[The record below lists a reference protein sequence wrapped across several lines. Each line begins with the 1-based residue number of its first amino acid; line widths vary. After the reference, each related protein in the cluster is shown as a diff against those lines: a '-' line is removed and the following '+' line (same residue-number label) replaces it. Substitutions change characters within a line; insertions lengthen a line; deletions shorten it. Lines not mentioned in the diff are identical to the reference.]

1 MVIRAAVKDDI
12 FNISRLYALS
22 LKKAYVGIVPQGYLD
37 RLRDDAWTIK
47 FEDDMENGW
56 LKYNVAVENGCIVG
70 CIAFGKPCSGQETGT
85 SGNYEIQSLYVHPD
99 YFRNGIGSAL
109 MEYAFSKIRE
119 SGGNG
124 AYLWVADKNDAAKNF
139 YNKMGFEITARKLE
153 VEMDGEIIT
162 DYMAVKKLDD

>member
-22 LKKAYVGIVPQGYLD
+22 WKKAYVGIVPQGYLD

-70 CIAFGKPCSGQETGT
+70 CIAFGESRAPDRKREHPEIMKYSRSMYILIISET
-85 SGNYEIQSLYVHPD
+85 V
-99 YFRNGIGSAL
+99 
-109 MEYAFSKIRE
+109 
-119 SGGNG
+119 
-124 AYLWVADKNDAAKNF
+124 
-139 YNKMGFEITARKLE
+139 
-153 VEMDGEIIT
+153 
-162 DYMAVKKLDD
+162 